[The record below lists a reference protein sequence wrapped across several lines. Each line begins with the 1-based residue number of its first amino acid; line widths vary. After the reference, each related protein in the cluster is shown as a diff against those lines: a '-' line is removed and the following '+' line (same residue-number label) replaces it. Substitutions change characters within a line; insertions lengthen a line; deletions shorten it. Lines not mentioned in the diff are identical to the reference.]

1 MIEQIRPSE
10 LGTWL
15 QAQAHAPGVVLD
27 VRESW
32 EWQTARVQENGF
44 VLKHIPMGELA
55 TRVDELDRGTPVACL
70 CHHGVRSQHVALFLA
85 RLGFE
90 RVANITGGIHAWS
103 EQTDPTIPLY

>member
-27 VRESW
+27 VREPW